1 MGGEAPKNQDTVK
14 GENKSSRPQAW
25 RKFFASHTE
34 NTPHS
39 RRSSSATRTE
49 TPHLLRRSLKRFMG
63 DDFYSKFSTHLQT
76 ARSHLPPINFI
87 TVHYTYFITTCLI
100 TSLIFWGSSHP
111 SKSISYTDSLFLVI
125 SAMTEAGLNTV
136 DLSTMT
142 TFQQVLLWL
151 LIICGSAV
159 FVSISTIL
167 TRKRYFEL
175 RFKHVVEM
183 QKASRRTYR
192 LSLAMSRRT
201 STSRGRE
208 NDGDDRSIFER
219 IRSASR
225 DVGSSSGKTKKI
237 AWNLPVLSTSLST
250 SRNDAAPRTATSE
263 RISPLATPTVDH
275 ITFAPDPETVKPKQA
290 ERNIN
295 GESSSASTLNEQTGE
310 SSNFKRRGKDGPS
323 NEEEDD
329 DAQKLQHWEYPS
341 YLNKYTTGH
350 NAQFHGLTK
359 AEREHLGGVEYQAI
373 SLLAWIVP
381 IYWILWQFL
390 GGLGLALYFG
400 YNKASVAEENGINPW
415 WLGIFNAISA
425 FNNSGMSLLDANMIP
440 FRTSV
445 YTLITMGLL
454 ILAGN
459 TAYPIFLRLIIRTL
473 LKLLTYFSP
482 SSPHIPTLTFILR
495 YPRRVYTNLFPRTQT
510 LWLLFMILTLNAID
524 WAAFELLNINNPS
537 VASIPGH
544 FRILDGL
551 FQALA
556 VRCGG
561 FYIISMTELRIGL
574 QLLYVIMMYISAYP
588 VIITMRHSNVYE
600 EQSLGIY
607 PSHHPESD
615 SPSSDSKQ
623 PPSLHPSQSRAFIS
637 LQLRSQLSHDLWWLV
652 LATLLITCIEV
663 SHFEAD
669 PVTYSVFNII
679 FEVVSAYGCV
689 GISTGLPGKNYS
701 FSGGWHTASKLVL
714 CAVMLRGRH
723 RGLPVGLDR
732 AVRLGGLGEGVVERG
747 RGKGREGEREG
758 EREKVG
764 V

>member
-1 MGGEAPKNQDTVK
+1 VPVTGYISHLSAINQSILRLDSELFPLDIAWGSIDSLFFTGTTHCSSQIVYNKTKQLFLFIFIGVVIILHFEVLFLATFKATALSNGILPSMGGEAPKTQDTVK
-14 GENKSSRPQAW
+14 GENKSSRPQPW
-25 RKFFASHTE
+25 RKFFASQTE
-34 NTPHS
+34 STPRS
-39 RRSSSATRTE
+39 RRSSSATRSE
-49 TPHLLRRSLKRFMG
+49 TPSLLHRSLKRFMG
-63 DDFYSKFSTHLQT
+63 DDLYSKFCTHLQT
-76 ARSHLPPINFI
+76 ARSHLPRINFI

-151 LIICGSAV
+151 LIIFGSAV

-208 NDGDDRSIFER
+208 NDGDERSIFER

-225 DVGSSSGKTKKI
+225 DVASSPGKTKKI

-263 RISPLATPTVDH
+263 QISPLASPTVDH
-275 ITFAPDPETVKPKQA
+275 ITFAPDPETVKSKQA
-290 ERNIN
+290 ERNTN
-295 GESSSASTLNEQTGE
+295 GESSSASTLNEQAGE
-310 SSNFKRRGKDGPS
+310 SSNFKRRGKDEPT

-415 WLGIFNAISA
+415 YVIFWYLNGLKGLTNLSLGGWGSSMRF
-425 FNNSGMSLLDANMIP
+425 LH
-440 FRTSV
+440 
-445 YTLITMGLL
+445 LIT
-454 ILAGN
+454 
-459 TAYPIFLRLIIRTL
+459 
-473 LKLLTYFSP
+473 
-482 SSPHIPTLTFILR
+482 
-495 YPRRVYTNLFPRTQT
+495 
-510 LWLLFMILTLNAID
+510 
-524 WAAFELLNINNPS
+524 
-537 VASIPGH
+537 
-544 FRILDGL
+544 
-551 FQALA
+551 
-556 VRCGG
+556 
-561 FYIISMTELRIGL
+561 
-574 QLLYVIMMYISAYP
+574 
-588 VIITMRHSNVYE
+588 
-600 EQSLGIY
+600 
-607 PSHHPESD
+607 
-615 SPSSDSKQ
+615 
-623 PPSLHPSQSRAFIS
+623 
-637 LQLRSQLSHDLWWLV
+637 
-652 LATLLITCIEV
+652 
-663 SHFEAD
+663 
-669 PVTYSVFNII
+669 
-679 FEVVSAYGCV
+679 
-689 GISTGLPGKNYS
+689 
-701 FSGGWHTASKLVL
+701 
-714 CAVMLRGRH
+714 RG
-723 RGLPVGLDR
+723 
-732 AVRLGGLGEGVVERG
+732 
-747 RGKGREGEREG
+747 
-758 EREKVG
+758 
-764 V
+764 

>member
-1 MGGEAPKNQDTVK
+1 MDGEASTNQDTVK
-14 GENKSSRPQAW
+14 RQTKSSPW
-25 RKFFASHTE
+25 RSFFASHNETA
-34 NTPHS
+34 PQS
-39 RRSSSATRTE
+39 RGGFSAQS
-49 TPHLLRRSLKRFMG
+49 PHLPPRFLKRFIG
-63 DDFYSKFSTHLQT
+63 DDLDSKLTTHLQT
-76 ARSHLPPINFI
+76 ARNYLPHINFI
-87 TVHYTYFITTCLI
+87 TIHYTYFITTCLI
-100 TSLIFWGSSHP
+100 CSLIFWGSSHP

-136 DLSTMT
+136 NLSTMT
-142 TFQQVLLWL
+142 TFQQVMLWL
-151 LIICGSAV
+151 LIIVGGAI
-159 FVSISTIL
+159 FVSISTIM

-201 STSRGRE
+201 SMSRGQQ
-208 NDGDDRSIFER
+208 NDGDEE
-219 IRSASR
+219 
-225 DVGSSSGKTKKI
+225 
-237 AWNLPVLSTSLST
+237 LPTLRTTLSNN
-250 SRNDAAPRTATSE
+250 RNEAAPRTATSE
-263 RISPLATPTVDH
+263 QISPRASPAGDH
-275 ITFAPDPETVKPKQA
+275 ITFAPDPNTVKSKQV
-290 ERNIN
+290 EGNTN
-295 GESSSASTLNEQTGE
+295 GESSSSGTLHQHNGE
-310 SSNFKRRGKDGPS
+310 SNKFKRRGKDEPS
-323 NEEEDD
+323 NGEEDD
-329 DAQKLQHWEYPS
+329 AVQKLHHWEYPI

-390 GGLGLALYFG
+390 GGLGLALYFS

-440 FRTSV
+440 FRTSA

-459 TAYPIFLRLIIRTL
+459 TAYPIFLRLIIWIL
-473 LKLLTYFSP
+473 LKLLTYFLP
-482 SSPHIPTLTFILR
+482 ESPHIPTLIFILR
-495 YPRRVYTNLFPRTQT
+495 YPRRVYTSLFPRTQT
-510 LWLLFMILTLNAID
+510 LWLLFMVLTLNAID
-524 WAAFELLNINNPS
+524 WAAFEALNINNPS
-537 VASIPGH
+537 VSIIPGH
-544 FRILDGL
+544 FRVLDGL
-551 FQALA
+551 FQAVA

-561 FYIISMTELRIGL
+561 FYVISMTELRIGL

-607 PSHHPESD
+607 TSSTPEAEAATPSPFEKR
-615 SPSSDSKQ
+615 PATAA
-623 PPSLHPSQSRAFIS
+623 SLLHQSRSSQSRAFIS

-663 SHFEAD
+663 GHFESD

-679 FEVVSAYGCV
+679 FDVVSAYGCV

-701 FSGGWHTASKLVL
+701 FSGGWHTASKIVL

-723 RGLPVGLDR
+723 RGLPVALDR
-732 AVRLGGLGEGVVERG
+732 AVRLGGLGENEAGVLGDFGG
-747 RGKGREGEREG
+747 RGEVGDGVE
-758 EREKVG
+758 EREKG
-764 V
+764 K